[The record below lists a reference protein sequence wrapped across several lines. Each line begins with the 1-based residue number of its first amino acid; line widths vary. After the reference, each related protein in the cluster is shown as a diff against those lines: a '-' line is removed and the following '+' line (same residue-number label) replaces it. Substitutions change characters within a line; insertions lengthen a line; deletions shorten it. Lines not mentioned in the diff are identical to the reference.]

1 MCKDPY
7 GDTAEPDP
15 RGNGAPACL
24 VHAALDWGDFEM
36 WTGILLLTAITA
48 LYAGYNLL
56 VKVSSNHVPVSATTT
71 VLATICLQ
79 LAALAASGT
88 FALVLLARGGQV
100 LKLSTTA
107 YVWAAAAG
115 LCIGLAEIGYFYLFR
130 GVGGTGPVAA
140 NVAVPVI
147 VTGTVVLTMLLSFFA
162 LRESLGAM
170 QIAGTVVVVIG
181 IAMIFSN
188 GFSS

>member
-1 MCKDPY
+1 
-7 GDTAEPDP
+7 
-15 RGNGAPACL
+15 
-24 VHAALDWGDFEM
+24 M

-56 VKVSSNHVPVSATTT
+56 VKVSSNHVPESATTT

-79 LAALAASGT
+79 LVALAASGT
-88 FALVLLARGGQV
+88 FALVLLARGGHV

-107 YVWAAAAG
+107 YVWAAVAG

-162 LRESLGAM
+162 LKESIGTM

>member
-1 MCKDPY
+1 
-7 GDTAEPDP
+7 
-15 RGNGAPACL
+15 
-24 VHAALDWGDFEM
+24 M
-36 WTGILLLTAITA
+36 WTGIVLLCAITA

-56 VKVSSNHVPVSATTT
+56 VKVSSNYVPVSATST

-88 FALVLLARGGQV
+88 FALLLLARGGHV
-100 LKLSTTA
+100 LKLSATA
-107 YVWAAAAG
+107 YAWAAGAG

-140 NVAVPVI
+140 SVAVPAI
-147 VTGTVVLTMLLSFFA
+147 VTGTVVLTMLLSWIA

-170 QIAGTVVVVIG
+170 QVAGTVVVVIG
-181 IAMIFSN
+181 IAMIFSH
-188 GFSS
+188 GFPP

>member
-1 MCKDPY
+1 
-7 GDTAEPDP
+7 
-15 RGNGAPACL
+15 
-24 VHAALDWGDFEM
+24 M
-36 WTGILLLTAITA
+36 WTGILLLIAITA

-56 VKVSSNHVPVSATTT
+56 VKVSSIHVPESATST

-88 FALVLLARGGQV
+88 FALLLLARGGHV

-107 YVWAAAAG
+107 YLWAAGAG

-130 GVGGTGPVAA
+130 GVGGSGPVAA
-140 NVAVPVI
+140 SVAVPAI

-162 LRESLGAM
+162 LKESLGAM
-170 QIAGTVVVVIG
+170 QIAGTVVVLVG
-181 IAMIFSN
+181 IAMIFWDAFASR
-188 GFSS
+188 S

>member
-1 MCKDPY
+1 
-7 GDTAEPDP
+7 
-15 RGNGAPACL
+15 
-24 VHAALDWGDFEM
+24 M
-36 WTGILLLTAITA
+36 WMGILLLAAITV

-56 VKVSSNHVPVSATTT
+56 VKVSSNYVPESATTT

-88 FALVLLARGGQV
+88 FALVLLARGGHV
-100 LKLSTTA
+100 LKLSPTA
-107 YVWAAAAG
+107 YAWAVAAG

-130 GVGGTGPVAA
+130 GVGGAGPVAA
-140 NVAVPVI
+140 SVAVPVI

-162 LRESLGAM
+162 LKEPIGAM

-181 IAMIFSN
+181 IAMIFAD

>member
-1 MCKDPY
+1 MS
-7 GDTAEPDP
+7 G
-15 RGNGAPACL
+15 RRRAC
-24 VHAALDWGDFEM
+24 
-36 WTGILLLTAITA
+36 
-48 LYAGYNLL
+48 
-56 VKVSSNHVPVSATTT
+56 
-71 VLATICLQ
+71 
-79 LAALAASGT
+79 ASG
-88 FALVLLARGGQV
+88 LRRSGI
-100 LKLSTTA
+100 ST
-107 YVWAAAAG
+107 
-115 LCIGLAEIGYFYLFR
+115 CFR